1 MKLVLVIFFSPD
13 LSISRIEKDK
23 IFLKEFCLR
32 FAKFQGFASLFT
44 FLHRAGFGVGFG
56 TSWRHTAPTCFS
68 SKKLIIIYKAVNL
81 HSLVGIPECL
91 YLHNPTYVPVIS

>member
-1 MKLVLVIFFSPD
+1 MKLILIIFFSPD
-13 LSISRIEKDK
+13 LSISRIAKEK

-44 FLHRAGFGVGFG
+44 FLHRAGAGFRVGFG

-68 SKKLIIIYKAVNL
+68 SKKLIIIYNAVNL
-81 HSLVGIPECL
+81 HSLL
-91 YLHNPTYVPVIS
+91 Q